1 MNGEE
6 GKREKER
13 GRKRT
18 PEKPH
23 WLMDGG
29 APSCREQLEDQN
41 EVRMVFSRKTGIRT
55 EVQILS
61 LRKKRHS
68 KHGSNRE
75 QEGEWFEK
83 IHL

>member
-1 MNGEE
+1 MPRAVEASETRVSDVADAGWMPARL
-6 GKREKER
+6 KVQK
-13 GRKRT
+13 
-18 PEKPH
+18 
-23 WLMDGG
+23 
-29 APSCREQLEDQN
+29 

-55 EVQILS
+55 EVKILS